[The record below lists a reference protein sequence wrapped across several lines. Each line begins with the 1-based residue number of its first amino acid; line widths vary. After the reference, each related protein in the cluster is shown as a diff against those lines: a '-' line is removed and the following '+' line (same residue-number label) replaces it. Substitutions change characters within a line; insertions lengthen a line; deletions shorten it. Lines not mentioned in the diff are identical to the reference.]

1 MLSHLIRKLK
11 TIRFYPDAKQTES
24 GFGVK
29 DILVI
34 AGIIALTT
42 AIGSFFHLAGF
53 SDATVIT
60 LYILAVQIIAIQS
73 SGWRSNTI
81 VSLICVIVYN
91 FFFTN
96 PKYTFLAYDPDYPIT
111 FVVMFFVS
119 FLAGSIA
126 DRLKTLAQESRL
138 TLFKTQVLLDTSQL
152 LSRAHE
158 QGEVADVL
166 GLQAHKLLERHVFVG
181 LGSGSNPTGTNGTPS
196 AEIVFTVSKYFPA
209 GCDNSFQS
217 AMEEDASHW
226 ALKSGKK
233 SGSQAFVYQGANA
246 TYYPIMQ
253 NQKVYGVLG
262 IVIGDDPL
270 DHFTENILHSILNQ
284 CGLALET
291 VVTAKEKEQEKL
303 RAQNEKLRADLL
315 RAISHDLRTPLTSI
329 SGNAS
334 ILLNSG
340 ETFDNDTK
348 EQLYTD
354 IYDDSIWLVNLVENL
369 LSVSRAINGTMQ
381 LHCTME
387 LLDDVIGE
395 ALNHIDRHA
404 KDYVIRYVPD
414 DDMILANMDVHL
426 VEQVII
432 NLVNNA
438 IKYTPAGST
447 IEIHARQM
455 GSFAHVSVTD
465 SGPGI
470 LEEDLPHLFEMFYNG
485 RKTAADA
492 SKSLGIGLALCK
504 SIVEA
509 HGGSISVANVQ
520 PHGARF
526 TFTLPSQEIN
536 MPQG

>member
-60 LYILAVQIIAIQS
+60 LYILAVQIIAIQI
-73 SGWRSNTI
+73 SGWKSNAA

-96 PKYTFLAYDPDYPIT
+96 PKYTLLAYDPDYPIT

-126 DRLKTLAQESRL
+126 DRLKSLARESHL
-138 TLFKTQVLLDTSQL
+138 TLYRTQVLLDTSQL

-158 QGEVADVL
+158 QSEVAEVL
-166 GLQAHKLLERHVFVG
+166 GLQAHKLTELNVFVA
-181 LGSGSNPTGTNGTPS
+181 LAAPDFEGSGESVAALS
-196 AEIVFTVSKYFPA
+196 ALFYPPEGKTFFTSQIEKEAAVW
-209 GCDNSFQS
+209 
-217 AMEEDASHW
+217 AM
-226 ALKSGKK
+226 KSGKK
-233 SGSQAFVYQGANA
+233 SGSDAFVYQGAQGR
-246 TYYPIMQ
+246 YYPIIQ
-253 NQKVYGVLG
+253 NEKVYGVLG
-262 IVIGDDPL
+262 LNVAHNAP
-270 DHFTENILHSILNQ
+270 DHFTETILHSILNQ
-284 CGLALET
+284 CARAMET
-291 VVTAKEKEQEKL
+291 VLTAREKEQEKL

-348 EQLYTD
+348 NQLYTD

-387 LLDDVIGE
+387 LLDDVIDE
-395 ALNHIDRHA
+395 ALNHVDRHA
-404 KDYVIRYVPD
+404 KNYHIHYSNGGN
-414 DDMILANMDVHL
+414 MILAKCDVHL
-426 VEQVII
+426 IEQVII

-438 IKYTPAGST
+438 IKYTPSGST
-447 IEIHARQM
+447 IEIEVTM
-455 GSFAHVSVTD
+455 KGNFAHVSVTD
-465 SGPGI
+465 NGPGI
-470 LEEDLPHLFEMFYNG
+470 LSSDLPHLFEMFYNG